1 MRVMAAGRLS
11 DRHRSAG
18 PSRSKEKFRDARAL
32 TTASI
37 GRAINRGPHVE
48 LDSEL
53 GVRVT
58 R

>member
-1 MRVMAAGRLS
+1 MAAGRLS